1 MRFVN
6 FYPPY
11 LGAGIRVMF
20 IAPDWST
27 IKVRL
32 ALNWFNRN
40 LFSTQF
46 GGSLYAMCDP
56 FFVIILMRQLGADYT
71 VWDKAATI
79 QFLRPGRGPVTAT
92 FHIPPE
98 TIDKIRT
105 LADRGEKLEPVFQ
118 VEVVDDERQVIA
130 QVEKRLWV
138 RKKDL
143 TPHPGSFGA
152 TPPPSPDETSGEGGG
167 AGGGEGGLW

>member
-32 ALNWFNRN
+32 ALNWLNRN
-40 LFSTQF
+40 LFGTQF

-71 VWDKAATI
+71 VWDRAACI
-79 QFLRPGRGPVTAT
+79 QFLRPGRGPVTTT
-92 FHIPPE
+92 FHIPTE
-98 TIDKIRT
+98 RVEEIRA
-105 LADRGEKLEPVFQ
+105 LADRGEKVEPVFQ
-118 VEVVDDERQVIA
+118 AEVVDETGQVVRGPVSKARA
-130 QVEKRLWV
+130 QQLLAILRPAFPTYRLV
-138 RKKDL
+138 REAEA
-143 TPHPGSFGA
+143 PR
-152 TPPPSPDETSGEGGG
+152 
-167 AGGGEGGLW
+167 

>member
-32 ALNWFNRN
+32 ALNWLNRN
-40 LFSTQF
+40 LFGTQF

-56 FFVIILMRQLGADYT
+56 FFIIILARHLGADYT
-71 VWDKAATI
+71 VWDRAACI

-98 TIDKIRT
+98 TIDEIRA

-118 VEVVDDERQVIA
+118 VDVVDEAGQVIA
-130 QVEKRLWV
+130 QVEKRLYV

-143 TPHPGSFGA
+143 TPLPGLTA
-152 TPPPSPDETSGEGGG
+152 TPPPSPDVSSGEGGG
-167 AGGGEGGLW
+167 AGGGG